1 MLRLPVSLSC
11 LSLMVAGSALAGPM
25 PPLPDLPPLPTH
37 YQSQGEGGPYAG
49 VLAGYGAG
57 AGNGLDIALVVG
69 NSFAAADLILGV
81 EALASAATHGDVTLE
96 AGMRAGF
103 GLTDTIRVFGNAGI
117 GFSLDTD
124 AFVSVGT
131 SLQAD
136 IGDGW
141 LFRADYRYNHDL
153 SGDPGTHR
161 VLGGLLRSF

>member
-1 MLRLPVSLSC
+1 
-11 LSLMVAGSALAGPM
+11 
-25 PPLPDLPPLPTH
+25 
-37 YQSQGEGGPYAG
+37 
-49 VLAGYGAG
+49 
-57 AGNGLDIALVVG
+57 
-69 NSFAAADLILGV
+69 
-81 EALASAATHGDVTLE
+81 
-96 AGMRAGF
+96 MRAGF